1 MANQVI
7 NYITEEEDEVILVLD
22 KRDGTIITSFP
33 TIRQPRIVRIR
44 DEEN

>member
-7 NYITEEEDEVILVLD
+7 YITEEEDDALIILD
-22 KRDGTIITSFP
+22 KQDGTIITSFP
-33 TIRQPRIVRIR
+33 VIRQPRIVRIR